1 MMIPLDLS
9 ATNGIIWVS
18 ICAAIPHTCTMSTI
32 SFTAECLAEMS
43 YREMQQLCKQNSL
56 KASGKGADLKARL
69 EDFLREERMLEDVV
83 GAGKDALSDVSNNA
97 DSPSNAEKNTM
108 RSAHQPVVCVS
119 GLEAEPEQSDLV
131 AVDEE
136 QTPSP
141 RSLEVTSLPP
151 TRTRTTWWVSILA
164 CRVPF
169 FPPV

>member
-1 MMIPLDLS
+1 
-9 ATNGIIWVS
+9 
-18 ICAAIPHTCTMSTI
+18 
-32 SFTAECLAEMS
+32 
-43 YREMQQLCKQNSL
+43 MQQLCKQNSL

-69 EDFLREERMLEDVV
+69 EDFLREEDVVASKMLDLFDNGFEDVV

>member
-1 MMIPLDLS
+1 
-9 ATNGIIWVS
+9 
-18 ICAAIPHTCTMSTI
+18 
-32 SFTAECLAEMS
+32 
-43 YREMQQLCKQNSL
+43 MQQLCKQNSL

-97 DSPSNAEKNTM
+97 DSPSNAEKK
-108 RSAHQPVVCVS
+108 AAPVVCVS

-141 RSLEVTSLPP
+141 RSLEVTSHPP

-169 FPPV
+169 FSPV